1 MKAFRAL
8 GISVDQA
15 VVAGPASHL
24 MHAGRMWQLLPKR
37 PLVGKRVTH
46 EPTLLGFI

>member
-1 MKAFRAL
+1 MKVFRAL

-15 VVAGPASHL
+15 VVAGPASHV
-24 MHAGRMWQLLPKR
+24 MHAGLKWQILPKR
-37 PLVGKRVTH
+37 PLVGKRVTL